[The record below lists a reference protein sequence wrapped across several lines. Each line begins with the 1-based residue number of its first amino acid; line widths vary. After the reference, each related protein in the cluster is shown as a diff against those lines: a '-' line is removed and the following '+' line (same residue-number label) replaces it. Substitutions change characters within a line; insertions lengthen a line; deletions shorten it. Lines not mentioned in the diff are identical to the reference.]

1 MPANRIVKHHLSNSG
16 KFDMPDSFERAL
28 QKYAEI
34 IIRVGLNLQPG
45 QRLVI
50 QTPVEASP
58 LVRLVTAH
66 AYQAGARYIDVVYDD
81 DQVTLARFQFAPR
94 DSFTEDRAWFGRMLD
109 EHGRAGN
116 AYLRIFAEDP
126 DLLKGQDTELVSQ
139 YIRTL
144 LKNRKAFSDQ
154 ISKNNINWCLVGAP
168 IAGWAAKTFPDLT
181 PPERE
186 KRLWQAI
193 FDVCRLADDDPVQT
207 WKRHIQQLSA
217 RREYLNQKQYT
228 ALKYSAPGTDLT
240 VGLPQGH
247 VWRGGSIVSQGGIRF
262 TPNLPTEEVFT
273 MPHRAHVDGVV
284 TAARPLSYASTLIDD
299 FSLTFKDGR
308 IIDFKAGRG
317 EAVLRDLIET
327 DEGSHRLGEVALVP
341 HSSPIAQSSL
351 IFFNTLFDE
360 NAASHIAIGK
370 AYQFTLQGGEGM
382 SPQDF
387 EAAGGNTSITHVDFM
402 IGSGQMDIDG
412 VCADGSLEPVMR
424 QGEWAFDLI
433 S

>member
-1 MPANRIVKHHLSNSG
+1 
-16 KFDMPDSFERAL
+16 MPDSFEQAL

-34 IIRVGLNLQPG
+34 IIRVGLNLKPG

-50 QTPVEASP
+50 QTPVEASL

-66 AYQAGARYIDVVYDD
+66 AYQAGARYVDVVYED

-94 DSFTEDRAWFGRMLD
+94 DSFTEDRAWFGHMLD
-109 EHGRAGN
+109 EHGRSGN
-116 AYLRIFAEDP
+116 AYLRIYAEDP
-126 DLLKGQDTELVSQ
+126 DLLKGQDPELVGQ
-139 YIRTL
+139 YKRTL
-144 LKNRKAFSDQ
+144 LKNRQAFSDQ
-154 ISKNNINWCLVGAP
+154 VSKNAFNWCLVGAP
-168 IAGWAAKTFPDLT
+168 IAGWAAKMFPDLD

-186 KRLWQAI
+186 RRLWGAI

-207 WKRHIQQLSA
+207 WKRHIHQLS
-217 RREYLNQKQYT
+217 NQKQYA

-247 VWRGGSIVSQGGIRF
+247 MWRSGSIVSQGGTLF

-273 MPHRAHVDGVV
+273 LPHRDRVDGVV
-284 TAARPLSYASTLIDD
+284 TATRPLSYASTLIDE

-308 IIDFKAGRG
+308 IVDFKAGRG

-341 HSSPIAQSSL
+341 HSSPIAKSGL
-351 IFFNTLFDE
+351 MFFNTLFDE
-360 NAASHIAIGK
+360 NAASHIAIGM
-370 AYQFTLQGGEGM
+370 AYQFTLQGGEAM

-387 EAAGGNTSITHVDFM
+387 QAAGGNNSITHVDFM
-402 IGSGQMDIDG
+402 IGSDKMDIDG
-412 VCADGSLEPVMR
+412 VCANGSLEPVMR
-424 QGEWAFDLI
+424 QGEWAFDSLG
-433 S
+433 